1 MKFREV
7 VKILENN
14 GFELTR
20 TKGSHHIFRSGGK
33 GPTIMV
39 SVPYNKNEIPKG
51 TLSAIIRQSGL
62 DKNLFST
69 GK

>member
-7 VKILENN
+7 VKTLENN
-14 GFELTR
+14 GFELIR
-20 TKGSHHIFRSGGK
+20 IKGSHHIFRSGVK
-33 GPTIMV
+33 GSTNMV

-51 TLSAIIRQSGL
+51 ILSAIIRQSGL
-62 DKNLFST
+62 DKNLFVK